1 MTENTGKQKSL
12 LPILM
17 FFQPQESIEKYLK
30 SQDDEMKLDS
40 PIVTV
45 QL

>member
-1 MTENTGKQKSL
+1 MTENTAKQKCL

-17 FFQPQESIEKYLK
+17 FFQPQEPIEEYLK

-40 PIVTV
+40 PVVSV